1 MTTISDEI
9 ITLLTNKLS
18 YLRSLRNRA
27 VEIGDITQ
35 IADIDNKIVE
45 VSNLLQQLA

>member
-1 MTTISDEI
+1 MSIADEI

-18 YLRSLRNRA
+18 YLRSLRDRA

-35 IADIDNKIVE
+35 ISDIDNKILE
-45 VSNLLQQLA
+45 VTNLLQQLA